1 MVGTG
6 ARPDAAPLGIA
17 VTPDERLREVHLGK
31 LQGLG
36 VDFVNARKVQLA
48 KVTRADVARVA
59 RTLLSTDDLS
69 IAIAGQP
76 LNIDR

>member
-1 MVGTG
+1 M
-6 ARPDAAPLGIA
+6 
-17 VTPDERLREVHLGK
+17 
-31 LQGLG
+31 
-36 VDFVNARKVQLA
+36 DFVNARKVQLA

-59 RTLLSTDDLS
+59 RSLLATDDLS